1 MRGCGG
7 LQSSILLILA
17 GSGGSQVLLKHPQG
31 ESIVQGM
38 GVPWVGTW
46 LGAGWD
52 DGEGDIS
59 AVGAE

>member
-31 ESIVQGM
+31 ESIVQGR
-38 GVPWVGTW
+38 GVP
-46 LGAGWD
+46 WD